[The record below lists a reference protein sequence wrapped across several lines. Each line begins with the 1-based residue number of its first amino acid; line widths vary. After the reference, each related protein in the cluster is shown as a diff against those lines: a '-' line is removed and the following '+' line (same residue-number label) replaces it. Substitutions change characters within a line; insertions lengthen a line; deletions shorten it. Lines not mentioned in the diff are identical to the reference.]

1 MRKIFRHWKI
11 IYLAGS
17 LIFMAWIIHV
27 GGNEF
32 DRINS
37 QFGMLVRQLEP
48 ERIRQA
54 AIEEL
59 TAACLKKTHGGA
71 DPDRVNCHS
80 WPDTVTA
87 AKAEEIRERRRRAM
101 ERGLVKVVLFYT
113 GFSVIF
119 LLGPPIIVY
128 LLLVGAIRIY
138 RTVKFVRN

>member
-1 MRKIFRHWKI
+1 MRKIFRYWKI

-27 GGNEF
+27 GDHEF

-37 QFGMLVRQLEP
+37 QYRMLVRQLEP
-48 ERIRQA
+48 EPIRQA

-59 TAACLKKTHGGA
+59 TAACLRKIHGGA
-71 DPDRVNCHS
+71 DPERVNCHS

-87 AKAEEIRERRRRAM
+87 AKGEEIRERRLRDK
-101 ERGLVKVVLFYT
+101 EKGLVKMVLFYT